1 MGSTFLILGGSV
13 IALLLAGYWAQ
24 HYLPPPKPKIVGID
38 LGTTYS
44 CVGMYQAVTGQVDI
58 LETQDKH
65 QCIPSVVAFSVSGVL
80 VGYDAVAQS
89 EHNPRNTVYDAKR
102 FIGKVFDK
110 EELLQAQKQY
120 SFKLE
125 ADEYGMIRYVVSVND
140 TEKHLYPEEIGSI
153 LITFLKKAVERNLTA
168 PVTKVV
174 MSVPAEFDQQQR
186 NYTGKAA
193 ELSGLEVFRIINE
206 PTAAALAYGLHKHAS
221 LQNIMVVD
229 LGGGT
234 LDVSFLN
241 VQGGMFL
248 TQAMAGNNRL
258 GGQDFNQR
266 LQNYLEEMIMKRIGK
281 PLTDKEDLQALRLH
295 VEDLKL
301 NLTQKTEAEISLEL
315 HSLHSTFSTIIK
327 RTEFEEI
334 NADLFA
340 KILVPI
346 ETVLKTIDMG
356 IEDIDEIV
364 LVGGSTRIPRVRE
377 IIGDYFKKRPNT
389 AVDPELAV
397 AIGVSIQAGI
407 IGGMWPLT
415 VSAVELPTQV
425 KKIHVH

>member
-1 MGSTFLILGGSV
+1 
-13 IALLLAGYWAQ
+13 
-24 HYLPPPKPKIVGID
+24 
-38 LGTTYS
+38 
-44 CVGMYQAVTGQVDI
+44 
-58 LETQDKH
+58 
-65 QCIPSVVAFSVSGVL
+65 
-80 VGYDAVAQS
+80 
-89 EHNPRNTVYDAKR
+89 
-102 FIGKVFDK
+102 
-110 EELLQAQKQY
+110 
-120 SFKLE
+120 
-125 ADEYGMIRYVVSVND
+125 
-140 TEKHLYPEEIGSI
+140 
-153 LITFLKKAVERNLTA
+153 
-168 PVTKVV
+168 
-174 MSVPAEFDQQQR
+174 
-186 NYTGKAA
+186 
-193 ELSGLEVFRIINE
+193 
-206 PTAAALAYGLHKHAS
+206 
-221 LQNIMVVD
+221 
-229 LGGGT
+229 
-234 LDVSFLN
+234 
-241 VQGGMFL
+241 
-248 TQAMAGNNRL
+248 
-258 GGQDFNQR
+258 
-266 LQNYLEEMIMKRIGK
+266 MKRIGK